1 MTISDYKS
9 KLEKSLEFLKSELAQ
24 IRTGR
29 ASPALIES
37 ITVDAY
43 GSKLALREVGSI
55 TVLDPQNLVV
65 SPWDKGLIQAVA
77 KAIRESELKV
87 NAVDES
93 DRVRVPFPPLTEER
107 RKEFVKIV
115 STKVEEAK
123 NTMRN
128 IRQEGLKEV
137 EKQFADKLIGEDEK
151 FKLKED
157 YDKIIKDYSAKADE
171 FGESKKTDLMTV

>member
-9 KLEKSLEFLKSELAQ
+9 KLEKSVEFLKADMAQ

-29 ASPALIES
+29 ATPALIEGVM
-37 ITVDAY
+37 IDAY
-43 GSKLALREVGSI
+43 GSKMALKEVGSI
-55 TVLDPQNLVV
+55 SVLDSQNLVV
-65 SPWDKGLIQAVA
+65 TPWDKSLIPAVA
-77 KAIRESELKV
+77 KALREGELKL

-93 DRVRVPFPPLTEER
+93 DRVRVPFPSLTEER

-115 STKVEEAK
+115 SNKVEECK

-128 IRQEGLKEV
+128 IRQDGLKEV
-137 EKQFADKLIGEDEK
+137 EKQFADKEIGEDEK

-157 YDKIIKDYSAKADE
+157 YDKLIKDFSAKADE
-171 FGESKKTDLMTV
+171 LGDSKKSDLMTV

>member
-9 KLEKSLEFLKSELAQ
+9 KLEKSVEFLKTEMAQ

-29 ASPALIES
+29 ATPALIEGVM
-37 ITVDAY
+37 IDAY
-43 GSKLALREVGSI
+43 GSKMALKEVGSI
-55 TVLDPQNLVV
+55 SVLDSQNLVV
-65 SPWDKGLIQAVA
+65 TPWDKSLIPAVA
-77 KAIRESELKV
+77 KALRESELKL

-93 DRVRVPFPPLTEER
+93 DRVRVPFPSLTEER

-115 STKVEEAK
+115 SNKVEECK

-128 IRQEGLKEV
+128 VRQDGLKEV
-137 EKQFADKLIGEDEK
+137 EKQFADKEIGEDEK

-157 YDKIIKDYSAKADE
+157 YDKLIKDFSAKADE
-171 FGESKKTDLMTV
+171 LGDSKKSDLMTI